1 MDGSA
6 PAKAGCPE
14 CGVLVDGRRASCQ
27 VLFDELSAQAYADLQ
42 YAASQQLAFDTYC
55 MRHVDPYCRSAKSY
69 AAHLTRLC
77 CGLEYGKTTPSSA
90 GFDLRL
96 FVLPD
101 EFPGHCA
108 ESRLQTETV
117 RLHLAL

>member
-6 PAKAGCPE
+6 QAKVGCPE
-14 CGVLVDGRRASCQ
+14 CGALIDGGRADCQ

-42 YAASQQLAFDTYC
+42 YAASQTLAFDTYC
-55 MRHVDPYCRSAKSY
+55 MQHVDPYCRSAKSC

-77 CGLEYGKTTPSSA
+77 CGLEYGRTAPSSA
-90 GFDLRL
+90 GFNLRL

-101 EFPGHCA
+101 EYPARFG
-108 ESRLQTETV
+108 ESRLRTETV
-117 RLHLAL
+117 RLHRAV